1 MLFANIA
8 PKAPVAMM
16 FTIVGLLFSALLSSV
31 LALPDEILGS
41 EKPRTITVAKSSSN
55 MVIVDSLGQDSDI
68 WFSFFQSNGFTSVR
82 INSTVTAD
90 KATKKADFRV
100 TPIRIIEFNGT
111 IPIEQS
117 QNIFE
122 FNGKQVNWGPIS
134 LEQFKVNIDK
144 KDTNILRMNAT
155 LNFGDFKYT
164 MNVYLAD
171 RSCFYGSY
179 NLDPDSAYIVQ
190 TIQNFPY
197 KYGNSTIAVEQVVA
211 SRDSGAIT
219 SYLAVTN
226 SAFLGSLVISPV
238 AVDTQAGQLPV
249 SISDFT
255 EITFGL
261 KTSEMAMESSFENVY
276 IGLGSN
282 QQPKDVTFE
291 EKFSVNIGSVKT
303 DGTEVPYMNIPNN
316 TGTDS
321 SSKASR
327 VSPQSAFL
335 AIVAMLLAIL

>member
-1 MLFANIA
+1 
-8 PKAPVAMM
+8 M
-16 FTIVGLLFSALLSSV
+16 FIRALVILLLSSV
-31 LALPDEILGS
+31 FALTDEIYAS
-41 EKPRTITVAKSSSN
+41 EKPRTVTVAKSSAT
-55 MVIVDSLGQDSDI
+55 MVIVDSLGKDSDI
-68 WFSFFQSNGFTSVR
+68 WFSFFQSFGFTSVR
-82 INSTVTAD
+82 INSTVTA
-90 KATKKADFRV
+90 KKVTKKADFRV
-100 TPIRIIEFNGT
+100 TPIRIIEFNET

-122 FNGKQVNWGPIS
+122 FNGKQTNWGAIS
-134 LEQFKVNIDK
+134 VEQLKVNIDK

-155 LNFGDFKYT
+155 LTQGEFKYT

-179 NLDPDSAYIVQ
+179 NLDADSAYIVQ

-197 KYGNSTIAVEQVVA
+197 KYEKSTVAVEQVVA

-238 AVDTQAGQLPV
+238 AYDTEAGKLPV
-249 SISDFT
+249 SISDFN
-255 EITFGL
+255 EITFDM
-261 KTSEMAMESSFENVY
+261 KTSEMAMESSFEQVY

-282 QQPKDVTFE
+282 QQPKDVSFE

-303 DGTEVPYMNIPNN
+303 DGTEVPYMNIPKNPN
-316 TGTDS
+316 TGTES
-321 SSKASR
+321 SSKAAPR
-327 VSPQSAFL
+327 VSPQSAFM
-335 AIVAMLLAIL
+335 AVVAMFVALL